1 MLSEQKIHALFLPR
15 AIVNSGLMM
24 GFPPPRCDRDEVDA
38 SFGAQPDRSN
48 PRMKAIDALFIAA
61 LTASTVA
68 CNPSDEPVPEPTVH
82 TYSATAAGIFVNA
95 YLVETEH
102 GVVAVDATLT
112 VSDARALRAQADAIG
127 KPLLAVL
134 LTHGHP
140 DHYNGITDLLNGED
154 VPVLATSGVDQVIRA
169 DDAAKVAQWT
179 PVFGAEW
186 PAERTFP
193 SRIVKDGE
201 TVTFDGVEFTVHDLG
216 PGESHFDSYWTLD
229 TGKPAAF
236 IGDVAFHDTHS
247 YMSDGHS
254 KAWLAHLDTLQE
266 ALADIELLY
275 PGHGAPGGME
285 LFDQEREYIQVY
297 RQAVGELAAG
307 QATLSDAAKM
317 ELLTTMKTHLPTD
330 KLDFLIQLGAD
341 PVASELLKE

>member
-1 MLSEQKIHALFLPR
+1 
-15 AIVNSGLMM
+15 
-24 GFPPPRCDRDEVDA
+24 
-38 SFGAQPDRSN
+38 
-48 PRMKAIDALFIAA
+48 MKALDVIYIAA
-61 LTASTVA
+61 LAASSTFA
-68 CNPSDEPVPEPTVH
+68 CSTSDEPVPEPTVH
-82 TYSATAAGIFVNA
+82 TYSAPAAGIFVNA

-169 DDAAKVAQWT
+169 DDAAKEAQWT

-186 PAERTFP
+186 PTERTFP
-193 SRIVKDGE
+193 SRIVTDGE
-201 TVTFDGVEFTVHDLG
+201 TVTFDGVAFTVHDLG
-216 PGESHFDSYWTLD
+216 PGESHFDSYWVLE
-229 TGKPAAF
+229 TGKKVAF

-254 KAWLAHLDTLQE
+254 KAWLSHLDTLPD
-266 ALADIELLY
+266 ALADVELLY
-275 PGHGAPGGME
+275 PGHGAPGEAE
-285 LFDQEREYIQVY
+285 LLDQEREYIQVY
-297 RQAVGELAAG
+297 RQTVGELAAG
-307 QATLSDAAKM
+307 QATLSEAAKM
-317 ELLTTMKTHLPTD
+317 ELQTTMKAHLPTD
-330 KLDFLIQLGAD
+330 KLDFLIPLGAD
-341 PVASELLKE
+341 PVASELLQD